1 MYRIFYI
8 IEDNVVRVLLI
19 GVEHKDDCDK
29 YLKQLTK
36 KKIKQLSLENS

>member
-8 IEDNVVRVLLI
+8 IEKQKVKVLFI
-19 GVEHKDDCDK
+19 GLEHKDECDK

-36 KKIKQLSLENS
+36 NKLNSLLDENL